1 MPLDGNGRSNR
12 RIVEIVEYAFPVAF
26 VFAFGGKIVHS
37 FLSMG
42 FDGVFKL

>member
-1 MPLDGNGRSNR
+1 MGMAEA
-12 RIVEIVEYAFPVAF
+12 IAVFVEIVEYAFPVAF